1 MLLIGE
7 YETKSSVTAA
17 FNWRRANWTIADEA
31 VDIGGLKL
39 GGDHASVPK
48 LVEPLSRHLVQTDR
62 RQARPTI
69 WLEGCLDLDG
79 SDLVHAG
86 REHH

>member
-48 LVEPLSRHLVQTDR
+48 LRATESSS
-62 RQARPTI
+62 
-69 WLEGCLDLDG
+69 G
-79 SDLVHAG
+79 SNGPAPGEANDLVG
-86 REHH
+86 GLP